1 MGLKLELAAALAIST
16 ASANAA
22 IETREVRITA
32 GELVVKGRTAQA
44 NQQVT
49 LDGKFAAVSGANRT
63 FEFRLAYHPPSCMI
77 GLQTE
82 AETRQA
88 VVEGCG
94 QRGPSGERG
103 TPGERGPPGEKGLA
117 GERGVAGERGAPGP
131 AGPKGES
138 GARGASAPP
147 NALSIGRVSVGP
159 IASAT
164 ISGNAPSQVLD
175 LVLPSADVSR
185 ADRDLRVVNVTC
197 QTDQRCKLS
206 CADGEILLLGNVLS
220 SRRSPGSAEWD
231 ALSEQAGLTSWPAWG
246 VCVKQER

>member
-1 MGLKLELAAALAIST
+1 MKLELAAALAIST

-44 NQQVT
+44 NQQIT

-63 FEFRLAYHPPSCMI
+63 FEFRLAYHPASCMI

-82 AETRQA
+82 AETREA

-103 TPGERGPPGEKGLA
+103 AAGERGPPGEKGMA
-117 GERGVAGERGAPGP
+117 GEKGVAGERGQPGP
-131 AGPKGES
+131 AGPRGES
-138 GARGASAPP
+138 GPSAPP

-159 IASAT
+159 TASAT

-175 LVLPSADVSR
+175 LVLPKADAAVT
-185 ADRDLRVVNVTC
+185 DRGLRVVNVTC
-197 QTDQRCKLS
+197 KTDQRCQLS
-206 CADGEILLLGNVLS
+206 CADGEMLLLGNVLS

-231 ALSEQAGLTSWPAWG
+231 ALTEQAGLTSWPAWG